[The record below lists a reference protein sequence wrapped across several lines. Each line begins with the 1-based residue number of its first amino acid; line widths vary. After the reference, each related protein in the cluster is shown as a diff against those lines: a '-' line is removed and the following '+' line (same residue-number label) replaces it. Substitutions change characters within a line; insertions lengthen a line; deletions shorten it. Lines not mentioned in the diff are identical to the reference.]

1 MGENVPIIIAA
12 KLMKKSQQYIRICL
26 QRNILPIGIA
36 EKMPGSTR
44 YNYYIS
50 PKLLS
55 NYTGIPIKTITKE
68 VINYRI

>member
-26 QRNILPIGIA
+26 QRSILPIGIA

-55 NYTGIPIKTITKE
+55 DYTGIPINVITKE